1 MHKFRGSANMD
12 VVNARMKEQYEN
24 LRFAHTFADVLPN
37 LKKRKVQNE
46 KVCKDATWL
55 SQDDDLTLR
64 KTKISE
70 NERWQL
76 GKMPE

>member
-1 MHKFRGSANMD
+1 MD

-46 KVCKDATWL
+46 KVCKDAT
-55 SQDDDLTLR
+55 
-64 KTKISE
+64 
-70 NERWQL
+70 
-76 GKMPE
+76 